1 MEDSPRKN
9 KKNASKMI
17 KNEGLTRVIMD
28 LGFWAENLVL
38 DNQN

>member
-1 MEDSPRKN
+1 MEDSPRK
-9 KKNASKMI
+9 KKNTSKMI
-17 KNEGLTRVIMD
+17 KNEGLTRVGMD